1 MMMNVFD
8 IPKQADHRLVYSK
21 HAIERAVERD
31 VPMPKYLPFGTK
43 FVEASY
49 VRGDLRYKLS
59 YIFNDVEYIIVL
71 SEDRHVVTVYPYIDP
86 TEDEITSSAI
96 ARIRARMNPGL
107 IVSEHFICF
116 DYETD
121 YYLPYQCY

>member
-1 MMMNVFD
+1 MMNVFN

-49 VRGDLRYKLS
+49 VRGELRYKLS
-59 YIFNDVEYIIVL
+59 YNFNDVKYILVL
-71 SEDRHVVTVYPYIDP
+71 SENQRVVTVYPFEDP
-86 TEDEITSSAI
+86 TEEETISSAI
-96 ARIRARMNPGL
+96 ARLRARMNPGM
-107 IVSEHFICF
+107 IASDKFICL

-121 YYLPYQCY
+121 YYLNQQCH